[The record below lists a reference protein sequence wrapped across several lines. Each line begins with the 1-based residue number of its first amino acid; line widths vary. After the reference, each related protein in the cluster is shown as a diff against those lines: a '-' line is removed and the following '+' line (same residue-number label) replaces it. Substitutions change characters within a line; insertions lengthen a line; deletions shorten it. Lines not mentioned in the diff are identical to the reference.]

1 MSYLDNLN
9 LLYVAF
15 TRPEFRLYVLT
26 KQKGSSTKDM
36 KKVSSLIGELVEARV
51 LDGEFSD
58 EPYRFSAGTEITRQE
73 LDTILGHKKER
84 SEETLELQT
93 NPSHH
98 ADWNKAIRIRFSS
111 NRFLNTDI
119 LERLDKISEG
129 ELIHDALAHIVKAE
143 DISAA
148 VEKMIRR
155 GDISSENKKSFENGL
170 KAIVSHP
177 EVTGWY
183 SGTWQVKNE
192 ADIISSDGTLLRPD
206 RVMIRGKK
214 AIVVDYKSGKQN
226 PKYHQQVK
234 DYKKVLGELGY
245 EEIQGFIYYMKTGLV
260 EEVI

>member
-1 MSYLDNLN
+1 
-9 LLYVAF
+9 
-15 TRPEFRLYVLT
+15 
-26 KQKGSSTKDM
+26 
-36 KKVSSLIGELVEARV
+36 
-51 LDGEFSD
+51 
-58 EPYRFSAGTEITRQE
+58 
-73 LDTILGHKKER
+73 
-84 SEETLELQT
+84 
-93 NPSHH
+93 
-98 ADWNKAIRIRFSS
+98 
-111 NRFLNTDI
+111 
-119 LERLDKISEG
+119 
-129 ELIHDALAHIVKAE
+129 
-143 DISAA
+143 
-148 VEKMIRR
+148 MIRR

-170 KAIVSHP
+170 KAIINHS

-245 EEIQGFIYYMKTGLV
+245 EEIQGFLYYMKTGLV